1 MKSIFQEINEQLM
14 LDPKKAREMALYVGK
29 REEELNVRLAK
40 IEKDTGIDSEF
51 LVNDKVKQLWNLG
64 EISRR
69 EAVILDFYSN
79 FDEVDKQILTYSI
92 YKRYSQS
99 INKYLDKCVKL
110 NDGLVSMNV
119 AKMTF
124 KSNMENAEKL
134 MNMYNNSQNSTDLGL
149 NIRVMLASY
158 CKASD
163 FVSTASVC
171 RNNYFKLKEQC
182 EDELFADIKSS
193 RDEIKK
199 LSKSAMRDAKLLKY
213 FAVLN
218 NSDDGMIVYKTVQVL
233 RNSLYPDTK
242 KLLRTMEKEEAKM
255 EYQLSS
261 ENMERIFENSR

>member
-1 MKSIFQEINEQLM
+1 MKSIFQEINEQLI
-14 LDPKKAREMALYVGK
+14 LNPKKAREMACFVEK
-29 REEELNVRLAK
+29 REKELSARLAK
-40 IEKDTGIDSEF
+40 VEYGAGKEGYLVSDT
-51 LVNDKVKQLWNLG
+51 VKQLLYLG
-64 EISRR
+64 EINRR

-99 INKYLDKCVKL
+99 INKYLDRCVKL
-110 NDGLVSMNV
+110 NDGLVSMNI

-134 MNMYNNSQNSTDLGL
+134 MNIYNNSQNSNDFSL
-149 NIRVMLASY
+149 NMRVMLASY

-163 FVSTASVC
+163 FVSTASAS

-182 EDELFADIKSS
+182 EEELFADIKSS

-218 NSDDGMIVYKTVQVL
+218 NSDDGMIVYKTAQVL
-233 RNSLYPDTK
+233 RNGLYPDAK
-242 KLLRTMEKEEAKM
+242 KMLRNMEKEEAKM
-255 EYQLSS
+255 EAKLSDD
-261 ENMERIFENSR
+261 NMTAIFEK

>member
-14 LDPKKAREMALYVGK
+14 LNPKKAREMALYVEK
-29 REEELNVRLAK
+29 REQELSDRLAK
-40 IEKDTGIDSEF
+40 VEKDTGIDSKY
-51 LVNDKVKQLWNLG
+51 LVNDKVKQLWILG

-69 EAVILDFYSN
+69 EAVTLDFFAN
-79 FDEVDKQILTYSI
+79 FNEIDKQILIYSI

-99 INKYLDKCVKL
+99 INKYLDRCAKL
-110 NDGLVSMNV
+110 NDGLVSMNI

-134 MNMYNNSQNSTDLGL
+134 MNIYNNSQNSNDFSL
-149 NIRVMLASY
+149 NTRVMLASY
-158 CKASD
+158 CKAGD
-163 FVSTASVC
+163 FVSTASAS

-182 EDELFADIKSS
+182 EEELFADIKSS

-199 LSKSAMRDAKLLKY
+199 LSKSAMHDAKLLKY
-213 FAVLN
+213 FSVLN

-242 KLLRTMEKEEAKM
+242 KLLRTMEKEEAEM
-255 EYQLSS
+255 EYKLSS
-261 ENMERIFENSR
+261 ENMERMFGK